1 VSGRFRART
10 QHHAVEDLPNK
21 HADAVARLADAAGLE
36 GIIVY
41 GRRVLANHAD
51 IPQSAADE
59 LFNLDRTVAV
69 HDLSRVVYTFV

>member
-1 VSGRFRART
+1 
-10 QHHAVEDLPNK
+10 
-21 HADAVARLADAAGLE
+21 
-36 GIIVY
+36 
-41 GRRVLANHAD
+41 LANHAD